1 MKEIRL
7 GEGEMRFARII
18 WDKAPMSSRQLAAL
32 ALEELGWKKSTA
44 YTVLKR
50 LTEKGVVKNEGGVVS
65 RLMTKDEFYSLQ
77 SENFVR
83 ENFGGSLPAFLAAF
97 GKGTKM
103 SDEEIDS
110 LKQIIEKMRG
120 YQPWQKKFFLLFLK

>member
-1 MKEIRL
+1 
-7 GEGEMRFARII
+7 
-18 WDKAPMSSRQLAAL
+18 
-32 ALEELGWKKSTA
+32 
-44 YTVLKR
+44 
-50 LTEKGVVKNEGGVVS
+50 
-65 RLMTKDEFYSLQ
+65 MTKDEFYSLQ

-97 GKGTKM
+97 GKGKKM

-120 YQPWQKKFFLLFLK
+120 

>member
-7 GEGEMRFARII
+7 GEGEMRFAEII
-18 WDKAPMSSRQLAAL
+18 WEKAPMPSRRLAAL

-50 LTEKGVVKNEGGVVS
+50 LAEKGIVKNEGGVVS
-65 RLMTKDEFYSLQ
+65 PVITKEEFHSLQ
-77 SENFVR
+77 SENFVQ

-97 GKGTKM
+97 GKGKKM

-110 LKQIIEKMRG
+110 LKRIIENMRG
-120 YQPWQKKFFLLFLK
+120 

>member
-7 GEGEMRFARII
+7 GEGEMRFAEII
-18 WDKAPMSSRQLAAL
+18 WEKAPMPSRRLAAL

-50 LTEKGVVKNEGGVVS
+50 LAEKGIVKNEGGVVS
-65 RLMTKDEFYSLQ
+65 RLMTKEEFHSLQ

-97 GKGTKM
+97 GKGKKM

-110 LKQIIEKMRG
+110 LKQIIENMRG
-120 YQPWQKKFFLLFLK
+120 

>member
-7 GEGEMRFARII
+7 GEGEMRFAEII
-18 WDKAPMSSRQLAAL
+18 WEKAPMPSRRLAAL

-50 LTEKGVVKNEGGVVS
+50 LAEKGIVKNEGGVVS
-65 RLMTKDEFYSLQ
+65 PVITKEEFHSLQ
-77 SENFVR
+77 SENFVQ

-97 GKGTKM
+97 GKGKKM

-110 LKQIIEKMRG
+110 LKQIIENMRG
-120 YQPWQKKFFLLFLK
+120 